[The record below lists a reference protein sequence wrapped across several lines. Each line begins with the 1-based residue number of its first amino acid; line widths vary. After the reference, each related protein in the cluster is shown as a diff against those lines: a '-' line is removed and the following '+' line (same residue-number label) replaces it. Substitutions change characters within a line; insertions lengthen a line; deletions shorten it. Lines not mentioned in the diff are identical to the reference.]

1 MIAILGAM
9 DQEIAK
15 FLAHS
20 HDIDEHHWGDFSIYL
35 AELSGRQVLISKS
48 GVGKVVSAMVT
59 QRIIDQYHPSAIIFT
74 GIAGA
79 LAADLEIGDILISRD
94 CIQHDLDL
102 TPLGFERGQ
111 IAFTEHRIIKADPRL
126 IEAALSFKA
135 EHHQIRV
142 GRVLTGDQFFV
153 KSHLASHRYVIDE
166 LKGDV
171 VEMEG
176 ASVATVAM
184 FNQIPFVIIRTVSD
198 KADQDAHLDFN
209 EFLPMASRNSYGI
222 TSHILE
228 HYQG

>member
-1 MIAILGAM
+1 MIAIMGAM
-9 DQEIAK
+9 DQEIAE

-20 HDIDEHHWGDFSIYL
+20 DDVDEHNWGDFSFYQ
-35 AELSGRQVLISKS
+35 AKLSGRPVVISKS

-59 QRIIDQYHPSAIIFT
+59 QRIIDQYNPRAIIFT

-79 LAADLEIGDILISRD
+79 IAADLEIGDIIISRD

-111 IAFTEHRIIKADPRL
+111 IAFTEHRIIKADTRL
-126 IEAALSFKA
+126 LEAALSYRA
-135 EHHQIRV
+135 EHHQVRV

-198 KADQDAHLDFN
+198 RADQDAHFDFN
-209 EFLPMASRNSYGI
+209 AFLPIASRSSYGI
-222 TSHILE
+222 TRHILE

>member
-1 MIAILGAM
+1 MIAIIGAM
-9 DQEIAK
+9 DEEIAE

-20 HDIDEHHWGDFSIYL
+20 DDVDEHKWGDFSFYQ
-35 AELSGRQVLISKS
+35 AKLSGRPVVISKS
-48 GVGKVVSAMVT
+48 GVGKVVAAMVT
-59 QRIIDQYHPSAIIFT
+59 QRIIDQYTPKAIIFT

-79 LAADLEIGDILISRD
+79 LADDLEIGDIVVSRD

-111 IAFTEHRIIKADPRL
+111 IAFTEHRIIKAAAEL
-126 IEAALSFKA
+126 LEAALSYKA
-135 EHHQIRV
+135 EHHQVRV

-153 KSHLASHRYVIDE
+153 KSHLASHRYVVDE

-171 VEMEG
+171 IEMEG
-176 ASVATVAM
+176 AAVGTVAM

-209 EFLPMASRNSYGI
+209 EFLPIASRNSFGI
-222 TSHILE
+222 TRHILE
-228 HYQG
+228 HYWA